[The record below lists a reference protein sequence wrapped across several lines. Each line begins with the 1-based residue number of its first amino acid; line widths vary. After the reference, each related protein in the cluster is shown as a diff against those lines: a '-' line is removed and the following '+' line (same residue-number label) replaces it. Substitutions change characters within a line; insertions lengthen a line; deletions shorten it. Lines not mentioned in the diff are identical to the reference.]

1 MCGCAAIINLNKSNP
16 FTNFTTIL
24 NKQLKSMKKLLLILI
39 LLTAASLPVFAQDD
53 FETELDTTGIEV
65 FLIDAYV
72 KQEPPYIF
80 ILSFYT
86 SEVCLSNVIIDNKY
100 EYLVSNGLSEAHSAK
115 IDITSLNF
123 LDKNVSFVIETID
136 SSGIKRKSESFE
148 FDLPYEPIIK
158 EGSSIWTLCLFAGS
172 VFLLPMPGYVI
183 TEGDSYY
190 SLTKEIPIV
199 SFRSKRGNYPAGY
212 FSVEYTYIFEAEN
225 RNFARLGYKKI
236 FPIDFI
242 EYIAP
247 GITTYTNFSGQNG
260 FAPEVSV
267 GWFTLL
273 DTFTLYTR
281 YRYNYKPG
289 DSNSNFHEINL
300 GLYTRFFSLYL

>member
-1 MCGCAAIINLNKSNP
+1 
-16 FTNFTTIL
+16 
-24 NKQLKSMKKLLLILI
+24 MKKLFLLSILI
-39 LLTAASLPVFAQDD
+39 IVFLQPIFSQDD
-53 FETELDTTGIEV
+53 IETEVDSIGMEV

-86 SEVCLSNVIIDNKY
+86 SEVCLSNVIIDDKY

-115 IDITSLNF
+115 IDITALNF
-123 LDKNVSFVIETID
+123 LERNVNFVIETID
-136 SSGIKRKSESFE
+136 SLGNKYKSEEFE

-158 EGSSIWTLCLFAGS
+158 DGSSIWTLCLFAGS

-183 TEGDSYY
+183 NDVDSYY

-199 SFRSKRGNYPAGY
+199 SFRSKRGNYPSGF
-212 FSVEYTYIFEAEN
+212 FSFEYTYIFEAEDKN
-225 RNFARLGYKKI
+225 YLRFGYKRI
-236 FPIDFI
+236 FPVDFI
-242 EYIAP
+242 EYISP
-247 GITTYTNFSGQNG
+247 GVTAYTNFNGQNG
-260 FAPEVSV
+260 FAPELSV
-267 GWFTLL
+267 GWFTLF

-281 YRYNYKPG
+281 YRYNFKPG
-289 DSNSNFHEINL
+289 DSNSDFHEINL

>member
-1 MCGCAAIINLNKSNP
+1 MKNL
-16 FTNFTTIL
+16 FI
-24 NKQLKSMKKLLLILI
+24 ILI
-39 LLTAASLPVFAQDD
+39 LLVSLSPPVFSQEE
-53 FETELDTTGIEV
+53 FETEVDSIGIEV

-115 IDITSLNF
+115 IDISSLNF
-123 LDKNVSFVIETID
+123 LEKNVSFVIETID
-136 SSGIKRKSESFE
+136 SLGNMSKSESFE

-158 EGSSIWTLCLFAGS
+158 DGSSIWTLCLFAGS
-172 VFLLPMPGYVI
+172 VFILPMPGYVI
-183 TEGDSYY
+183 NNGANYY

-212 FSVEYTYIFEAEN
+212 FSIEYTYIFEAGN
-225 RNFARLGYKKI
+225 RNFARLGYKRI
-236 FPIDFI
+236 IPIDYI
-242 EYIAP
+242 EYISP
-247 GITTYTNFSGQNG
+247 GITAYTNFDGQNG
-260 FAPEVSV
+260 FSPELSV

>member
-1 MCGCAAIINLNKSNP
+1 
-16 FTNFTTIL
+16 
-24 NKQLKSMKKLLLILI
+24 MKKLLLLFL
-39 LLTAASLPVFAQDD
+39 LLTTFSQSMFSQEEFEVESDSL
-53 FETELDTTGIEV
+53 GIEV

-86 SEVCLSNVIIDNKY
+86 SQVCLSNVIIDNKY

-115 IDITSLNF
+115 IDITALKF
-123 LDKNVSFVIETID
+123 LDKNVSFVIEIID
-136 SSGIKRKSESFE
+136 SLGNKNKSEAFE
-148 FDLPYEPIIK
+148 FDLPYEPTIS

-172 VFLLPMPGYVI
+172 VFLLPMPGTAQYQA
-183 TEGDSYY
+183 EGYY

-199 SFRSKRGNYPAGY
+199 SFRSKKGNYPSGY
-212 FSVEYTYIFEAEN
+212 FSIEYTYLFEAESN
-225 RNFARLGYKKI
+225 SILRLGYKRI

-242 EYIAP
+242 EYISP
-247 GITTYTNFSGQNG
+247 GITAFTNFIGQNG
-260 FAPEVSV
+260 FSPELSV

-273 DTFTLYTR
+273 DTFTLFTR